1 MPNLHEI
8 STLTSKGQVT
18 LPKSIRQALG
28 VDVGSKIAFDLRED
42 GEIVVTRADAAHED
56 PAIGAFLTMLAS
68 DIQNGRNVQPLPAE
82 LLAVLARGAVETV
95 DLANEIDGDVA
106 L

>member
-56 PAIGAFLTMLAS
+56 PAIGAFLTVLAS
-68 DIQNGRNVQPLPAE
+68 DMQNGRNVHPLPAE
-82 LLAVLARGAVETV
+82 LLAALARGAVETV
-95 DLANEIDGDVA
+95 DLADEIDGDVA

>member
-42 GEIVVTRADAAHED
+42 GEIIVTRADAAHED

-68 DIQNGRNVQPLPAE
+68 DIQNARNVQPLPAE
-82 LLAVLARGAVETV
+82 LLTALARGAVEPV
-95 DLANEIDGDVA
+95 DLADEIDGDVA

>member
-42 GEIVVTRADAAHED
+42 GEIIVTRADAAHED

-82 LLAVLARGAVETV
+82 LLAALAKGAVETV
-95 DLANEIDGDVA
+95 DPADEIDGDVA